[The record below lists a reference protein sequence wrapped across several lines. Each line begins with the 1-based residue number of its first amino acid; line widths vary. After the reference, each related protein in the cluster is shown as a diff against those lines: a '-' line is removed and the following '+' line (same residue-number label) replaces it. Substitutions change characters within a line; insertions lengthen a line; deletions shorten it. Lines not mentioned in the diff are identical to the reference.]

1 MCRFESHGT
10 ASDRG
15 LPVEFNRNQFF
26 ILGLVLLL
34 LGLQIRMVE
43 SYVLNEKASRFIA
56 ERVTPTVADANGSVR
71 PFMPALGPTPRRTVH
86 PPTWLGF
93 ALMSTGGVLIL
104 HSLAMKR
111 PGS

>member
-1 MCRFESHGT
+1 VRSQGT
-10 ASDRG
+10 ASDWG
-15 LPVEFNRNQFF
+15 MPVEFNRNQFF
-26 ILGLVLLL
+26 ILGLILLL

-56 ERVTPTVADANGSVR
+56 ERVTPAVADANGSVR

-111 PGS
+111 PGG